1 MSGPRRGARCSV
13 CNHNQVLIID
23 ELLVEPN
30 PRSFRQLGIQF
41 GVSEKQ
47 LSRHLANHVA
57 RQDVPR
63 PSRTP
68 HAPSGSAGSASA
80 SPADLEDATVDP
92 ADVLRRQLA
101 YLDGLSLEGLS
112 PSQRTDLLEARRRTA
127 DSLSR
132 ISPPAAPSV
141 VRVADV
147 AGLGEMF
154 EVIHEAL
161 KPWPEARAAIA
172 QALRDAGLMKPA
184 TPLPREGAKFA
195 VAPSSPLAGAK
206 EEA

>member
-13 CNHNQVLIID
+13 CNHPQVVIVDDVLTQ
-23 ELLVEPN
+23 PN

-47 LSRHLANHVA
+47 LSRHLASHVL
-57 RQDVPR
+57 RQDAPR
-63 PSRTP
+63 PPTGHHTASE
-68 HAPSGSAGSASA
+68 PSGSTST
-80 SPADLEDATVDP
+80 SPGLPEDATVDP

-101 YLDGLSLEGLS
+101 YLDGLPLEGLS
-112 PSQRTDLLEARRRTA
+112 PNQRTDLLEARRRTA

-132 ISPPAAPSV
+132 ISPPPAPSV

-154 EVIHEAL
+154 EKIHEAL

-184 TPLPREGAKFA
+184 TPLPREGAQFELT
-195 VAPSSPLAGAK
+195 PSPLAGA
-206 EEA
+206 EE

>member
-1 MSGPRRGARCSV
+1 MSGPRRGSRCSI

-23 ELLVEPN
+23 ELLTVPN
-30 PRSFRQLGIQF
+30 PRSFRQLAAEF
-41 GVSEKQ
+41 GVNEKQ
-47 LSRHLANHVA
+47 LSRHLASHVL
-57 RQDVPR
+57 RQVAPR

-68 HAPSGSAGSASA
+68 HAPSGSAGSTSA
-80 SPADLEDATVDP
+80 SPEQPEAAEVDP
-92 ADVLRRQLA
+92 ADVLKRQLA

-112 PSQRTDLLEARRRTA
+112 PSQRTDVLEARRRTA

-132 ISPPAAPSV
+132 ISPPPAPSV

-184 TPLPREGAKFA
+184 TPLPRDGAKFA
-195 VAPSSPLAGAK
+195 AAK
-206 EEA
+206 EEAS